1 MKKPSVMIIIDTY
14 IIGGP
19 GKGIL
24 QFIKYHDKKMFS
36 YVIVC
41 FKRKGMEDTEFIKK
55 ATEENV
61 TVEVIVEDQ
70 TFNRKVFKDC
80 LMLAEKYHVNI
91 VQSHG
96 YKGHLLSLFL
106 KIKTNVKWI
115 SFSHGWTSEN
125 KKMRLYN
132 LLEKCLVVF
141 ADIAVGVSKKIKK
154 TLMLF
159 RFGRKTINIINAIE
173 IISFRSN
180 RNKIRSKY
188 NFNQNTFIF
197 TCIGRLSPEK
207 GQIYL
212 LKAFKEVLV
221 HYDRA
226 ILMLVG
232 DGYELEYLKKW
243 VIDNGISERV
253 KLAGYQSNAL
263 DYIADSNV
271 VVIPSLSEGIPNVAL
286 EAMMMKIPV
295 IATNVGGVGEILEDK
310 RTGIIVKSK
319 SVDSLK
325 NAMLYSISNY
335 NHLHHMT
342 QAAYNVIKYRLNP
355 EIRAEQIQQLYN
367 KLSENEIP
375 S

>member
-1 MKKPSVMIIIDTY
+1 
-14 IIGGP
+14 
-19 GKGIL
+19 
-24 QFIKYHDKKMFS
+24 
-36 YVIVC
+36 
-41 FKRKGMEDTEFIKK
+41 
-55 ATEENV
+55 
-61 TVEVIVEDQ
+61 
-70 TFNRKVFKDC
+70 
-80 LMLAEKYHVNI
+80 
-91 VQSHG
+91 
-96 YKGHLLSLFL
+96 
-106 KIKTNVKWI
+106 
-115 SFSHGWTSEN
+115 
-125 KKMRLYN
+125 
-132 LLEKCLVVF
+132 
-141 ADIAVGVSKKIKK
+141 
-154 TLMLF
+154 
-159 RFGRKTINIINAIE
+159 
-173 IISFRSN
+173 
-180 RNKIRSKY
+180 
-188 NFNQNTFIF
+188 
-197 TCIGRLSPEK
+197 
-207 GQIYL
+207 
-212 LKAFKEVLV
+212 
-221 HYDRA
+221 
-226 ILMLVG
+226 
-232 DGYELEYLKKW
+232 
-243 VIDNGISERV
+243 V